1 MHGPS
6 HAAVLLLDVENT
18 ETNTHTFRLSDV
30 PEGQQIF
37 HEAVAINEVGMT
49 VTKWRKKGREQIGDI
64 NEV

>member
-6 HAAVLLLDVENT
+6 SAAVLLLDVENT
-18 ETNTHTFRLSDV
+18 ETNTYTFPLLDV
-30 PEGQQIF
+30 PEGQQIL

-49 VTKWRKKGREQIGDI
+49 VTKWRKKGREQIGDT